1 AQRRRTIGRVAN
13 RVNGYPTT
21 AVEAVSSG
29 VSQKTARGI
38 IHETS
43 RIRPKEQPLLGHAPL
58 KAAADNVTTSQD
70 PPLVSRMIRSENR
83 VPLFRILL

>member
-1 AQRRRTIGRVAN
+1 VAN

-43 RIRPKEQPLLGHAPL
+43 RIRPREQPLLGHAPL